1 MSELTRRC
9 CVCDEMEGKTHPARE
24 MMFGLREPFTYFEC
38 ANCGCLQLLHVPG
51 DLGRFYGNNYY
62 SFDTTQFSSSAWSSF
77 SRKLLTAG
85 EVFRIPG
92 LRSASRRWRGKSPH
106 LESLAYLR
114 PKPGMTILDVGCGDG
129 NILFLLRELGFRA
142 EGVDK
147 FIPEHI
153 TDRYGIRV
161 HSVDLSEI
169 QGKWDL
175 IMFHH
180 SLEHI
185 PEHRKVLGLVRERLK
200 PEGRCL
206 IRMPVAE
213 EAWRIYGV
221 NWVQLDAPRHLILH
235 TIRSFRMLAKQSGF
249 LVESCYCDSDE
260 FQFWG
265 SELYKQDIS
274 LRQGGPHL
282 FTVNQLYAFQKT
294 ARTLNQQHIGD

>member
-1 MSELTRRC
+1 MMS
-9 CVCDEMEGKTHPARE
+9 
-24 MMFGLREPFTYFEC
+24 GLREPFTYFEC
-38 ANCGCLQLLHVPG
+38 ANCGCLQLLDVPKN
-51 DLGRFYGNNYY
+51 LGRFYGNNYY
-62 SFDTTQFSSSAWSSF
+62 SFDATQFSSSAWRSF
-77 SRKLLTAG
+77 GRKLLTAG

-92 LRSASRRWRGKSPH
+92 LRAACRRRRGRSPH

-114 PKPGMTILDVGCGDG
+114 PKPGMAILDVGCGDG
-129 NILFLLRELGFRA
+129 NVLYLLRELGFRA

-147 FIPEHI
+147 FIPRHI
-153 TDRYGIRV
+153 TDQYGIRV

-185 PEHRKVLGLVRERLK
+185 PEHHKVLGLVRKRLN

-213 EAWRIYGV
+213 EAWRIYGI

-235 TIRSFRMLAKQSGF
+235 TIRSFRILAEQSGF
-249 LVESCYCDSDE
+249 LVEQCYCDSDE

-265 SELYKQDIS
+265 SELYKRDIP
-274 LRQGGPHL
+274 LREGGPHL
-282 FTVNQLYAFQKT
+282 FTANQLYAFQKNAT
-294 ARTLNQQHIGD
+294 ILNQHHIGDQGVFVLRQAGENTADSRREVCCH